1 MSTSNATSASSS
13 DYDDGLAFRFK
24 LPREDLSLRAVDII
38 DGVPKFRFT
47 AALKVPTITEEDVA
61 TCVRLC
67 LDNKRPEFFYT
78 DFPLGHPFHDN
89 GRLFKQYQPN
99 YLRDTSLGKLLAEV
113 DWIMKCLHVG
123 VRSDEKKETF
133 QSWAKD
139 SNLEGLATRVDFFED
154 LPSASV
160 IMTVKSVDVD
170 RSDDELFFTGEP
182 KMRIDCVVDGRNSS
196 YSNYITDIFDSV
208 AYYDEPRFL
217 KMKEIVK
224 LILAVEWLKEKDVG
238 FSRTWINK
246 LTDKPRQ
253 TPQPIQVKVSDEEA
267 QHVIQQLLKA
277 ANDESQKQLALPDIQ
292 SNALQLKEKKVLDTG
307 FQLNMAGTFSD
318 VSLDIPGTVQTQV
331 RATFDDYD
339 MLLEGLDPNAPLD
352 FDFDSME
359 PIVPSVNSWNEL
371 FCETVPVPCTSL
383 IFPDEL
389 EEAPVRIT
397 GGVSTSN
404 ISVKRESK
412 SSCNA
417 PEVHIRASSSRK
429 LNKPSAIPTQKVVKA
444 PSRDVSVKTKESC
457 ANSYL
462 DRAGVMTTVGCT
474 TGTTSSQSTRGG
486 QLVEKTGSLKI
497 RTDTIKRDKDGNQVG
512 PTLRRYGEIPVP
524 LPVPSCNPKGSPMD
538 IGSGLSSMVR
548 TPRGSP
554 PQLQSPNAVTTT
566 TPSPHVGSNLPLSPM
581 QTSNDSLSQALAPDQ
596 LVGVN
601 KSNPAASEDSG
612 YVSDP
617 PQTQFSNGRAPATPD
632 QPVQLKDDDD
642 FSIISDSSGIG
653 SIAPVTPDQPVQLKD
668 DDDFSIVSDSS
679 GIGSI
684 APVTPDQPVQ
694 LKDDDDFS
702 IVSDSS
708 GIGSIAPVTP
718 DQPVQLKDDDDFS
731 IVSDSSGI
739 GSIASDQMLEPMN
752 DGNTLSRSDSNST
765 IHDEVDDFGRHGDF
779 DETDEGKN

>member
-1 MSTSNATSASSS
+1 MSNSNATSASSS

-67 LDNKRPEFFYT
+67 LDNKRPGFFYRG
-78 DFPLGHPFHDN
+78 FVPGHPFSN
-89 GRLFKQYQPN
+89 SMRLFKDYEPM
-99 YLRDTSLGKLLAEV
+99 YLRHTSVGELLAEV

-139 SNLEGLATRVDFFED
+139 SNLEGLATRADFPED
-154 LPSASV
+154 FPGASV
-160 IMTVKSVDVD
+160 IMKCKSVNIDK
-170 RSDDELFFTGEP
+170 SENELFFTGEP
-182 KMRIDCVVDGRNSS
+182 KMRIDCVVDGHNSS

-224 LILAVEWLKEKDVG
+224 LVLAVEWLKEKGVG

-253 TPQPIQVKVSDEEA
+253 TPLQPIQVKVSDEEA
-267 QHVIQQLLKA
+267 QHVMQQLLKA
-277 ANDESQKQLALPDIQ
+277 ASDESQKQLALPDIP
-292 SNALQLKEKKVLDTG
+292 SNALQLKKKKVLDTG

-318 VSLDIPGTVQTQV
+318 LSLDILGTVQTQV

-352 FDFDSME
+352 FDFDSMK

-389 EEAPVRIT
+389 EEAPVHIT

-404 ISVKRESK
+404 IPVKRESK

-417 PEVHIRASSSRK
+417 PEVHIRASSSCKR
-429 LNKPSAIPTQKVVKA
+429 NKPSAIPTQKVVKA
-444 PSRDVSVKTKESC
+444 PSRDVSVKTNESR

-462 DRAGVMTTVGCT
+462 DRAGVRTTVGWT
-474 TGTTSSQSTRGG
+474 DGTASSQSTRGG
-486 QLVEKTGSLKI
+486 QIVEKTGSLKI
-497 RTDTIKRDKDGNQVG
+497 RTDTVKRDKDGNQVG
-512 PTLRRYGEIPVP
+512 PTLRRYAEI
-524 LPVPSCNPKGSPMD
+524 PVPSCNPKGSPMD
-538 IGSGLSSMVR
+538 IDSGISSMVS

-554 PQLQSPNAVTTT
+554 PRLQSPNAVTTT
-566 TPSPHVGSNLPLSPM
+566 TPSPHVGELFIDTGEIPLPP
-581 QTSNDSLSQALAPDQ
+581 
-596 LVGVN
+596 
-601 KSNPAASEDSG
+601 ASEEEYHS
-612 YVSDP
+612 
-617 PQTQFSNGRAPATPD
+617 
-632 QPVQLKDDDD
+632 K
-642 FSIISDSSGIG
+642 
-653 SIAPVTPDQPVQLKD
+653 
-668 DDDFSIVSDSS
+668 
-679 GIGSI
+679 
-684 APVTPDQPVQ
+684 
-694 LKDDDDFS
+694 
-702 IVSDSS
+702 
-708 GIGSIAPVTP
+708 
-718 DQPVQLKDDDDFS
+718 
-731 IVSDSSGI
+731 
-739 GSIASDQMLEPMN
+739 
-752 DGNTLSRSDSNST
+752 
-765 IHDEVDDFGRHGDF
+765 
-779 DETDEGKN
+779 

>member
-1 MSTSNATSASSS
+1 MSNSNATSASSS

-67 LDNKRPEFFYT
+67 LDKKRPGFFYT
-78 DFPLGHPFHDN
+78 GFAPGHPFSN
-89 GRLFKQYQPN
+89 SMRLFKDYEPM
-99 YLRDTSLGKLLAEV
+99 YLRHTSVGELLAEV

-139 SNLEGLATRVDFFED
+139 SNLEGLATRADFPED
-154 LPSASV
+154 FPGASV
-160 IMTVKSVDVD
+160 IMKCKSVDID
-170 RSDDELFFTGEP
+170 ESENELFFTGEP
-182 KMRIDCVVDGRNSS
+182 KMRIDCVVEGQNLG

-224 LILAVEWLKEKDVG
+224 LVLAVEWLKEKGVG

-253 TPQPIQVKVSDEEA
+253 TPLQPIQVKASDEEA

-292 SNALQLKEKKVLDTG
+292 SNALQLTVQEKKVGKTS
-307 FQLNMAGTFSD
+307 FQLTTKAACPD
-318 VSLDIPGTVQTQV
+318 WPVTVQV
-331 RATFDDYD
+331 KIRATFDDYD
-339 MLLEGLDPNAPLD
+339 MLCHGLDPNAPSIVRG
-352 FDFDSME
+352 DS
-359 PIVPSVNSWNEL
+359 PQLTAPNVDTWNEL
-371 FCETVPVPCTSL
+371 FCETVPLPCTSL
-383 IFPDEL
+383 CFPGS
-389 EEAPVRIT
+389 VRGPPIT
-397 GGVSTSN
+397 GGVSTSS
-404 ISVKRESK
+404 IPQQQVKRKRAKSK
-412 SSCNA
+412 VVEEVAITASTSSKISK
-417 PEVHIRASSSRK
+417 PSS
-429 LNKPSAIPTQKVVKA
+429 SAIPTQKKVQA
-444 PSRDVSVKTKESC
+444 PPRDVHVKTEASGFHRE
-457 ANSYL
+457 L
-462 DRAGVMTTVGCT
+462 IRAGAKEESGWTDGKTCSMSTEMGEPA
-474 TGTTSSQSTRGG
+474 GKQS
-486 QLVEKTGSLKI
+486 SLKI
-497 RTDTIKRDKDGNQVG
+497 RTEVCVKDADGECKVGMFRD
-512 PTLRRYGEIPVP
+512 VP
-524 LPVPSCNPKGSPMD
+524 LPRSSHDPKGSPLD
-538 IGSGLSSMVR
+538 SGISSMVS
-548 TPRGSP
+548 TLRGSP
-554 PQLQSPNAVTTT
+554 PRLQSPNAVTTT
-566 TPSPHVGSNLPLSPM
+566 TPSPHVGSNLPLSPTR
-581 QTSNDSLSQALAPDQ
+581 TSNDSSSQALAPDQ

-601 KSNPAASEDSG
+601 KSNPAASDDSG

-617 PQTQFSNGRAPATPD
+617 PQTQFSNGRAPA
-632 QPVQLKDDDD
+632 
-642 FSIISDSSGIG
+642 
-653 SIAPVTPDQPVQLKD
+653 
-668 DDDFSIVSDSS
+668 
-679 GIGSI
+679 
-684 APVTPDQPVQ
+684 TPDQPVQ

-752 DGNTLSRSDSNST
+752 DENTLSRSDSNST